1 MENGREEIIIVELR
15 IVFIALQYI
24 VNLLVND

>member
-15 IVFIALQYI
+15 SVFVALQFI
-24 VNLLVND
+24 MNLLINV